1 MDLASKFD
9 TGAAKAAFKK
19 KSTYPF
25 SGGRALGRWASDN
38 HDEAMGILN
47 VRQQSEK
54 IKNSL
59 EQQKTRWDQT
69 TKTHAASAK
78 ATKDIAEAHRKYGT
92 KKRTGPA
99 RKRTETERRLD
110 KLEKEYKAGQFER
123 DIERYK

>member
-25 SGGRALGRWASDN
+25 SGGRALGRWALDN
-38 HDEAMGILN
+38 HDEAVGIFK

-54 IKNSL
+54 IKDSL
-59 EQQKTRWDQT
+59 EQQRKGYEST
-69 TKTHAASAK
+69 TKTHKAAAK
-78 ATKDIAEAHRKYGT
+78 AVKDAAEANRKYGT
-92 KKRTGPA
+92 KPRTGPA

-110 KLEKEYKAGQFER
+110 RLEKEHKAGQFER

>member
-19 KSTYPF
+19 KMALPSSSPERYKAETQSHNIKRSLSTREY
-25 SGGRALGRWASDN
+25 GYKHESDN
-38 HDEAMGILN
+38 TLRKRVQRLNAQEA
-47 VRQQSEK
+47 
-54 IKNSL
+54 
-59 EQQKTRWDQT
+59 
-69 TKTHAASAK
+69 AAK
-78 ATKDIAEAHRKYGT
+78 AVKDAAEANRKYGT
-92 KKRTGPA
+92 KNRTGPA